1 MSEATH
7 SYYDWQVSTL
17 MLAYDVIEPL
27 DRDDTAALAER
38 EHKVRLELRD
48 MVHSVLPQD
57 YLQNP
62 QHEFPPEIVALLTR
76 ATLSRAMAIISQNKP

>member
-17 MLAYDVIEPL
+17 MLAYDVVEPL
-27 DRDDTAALAER
+27 ARDDSAALADR
-38 EHKVRLELRD
+38 EQNVRVELRD
-48 MVHSVLPQD
+48 MVHSVLPRD

-62 QHEFPPEIVALLTR
+62 QSEFPPEIVAALTR
-76 ATLSRAMAIISQNKP
+76 ATLARAMAIVGEKSD